1 MYNFWQNV
9 TVFDWIDSWMVLNW
23 CFRNWFPAIDT
34 CQATFHHRVLIGGS
48 RHWRS
53 SIGGVS
59 IIGHVSV
66 TGGSGGTVQSTKF
79 TSFEDIIIS
88 VWNHW
93 LSMSESSLHYFVTH
107 VLGLIRC
114 LWYEDVNKV
123 CINQFHC
130 VMISRNKLM
139 SHSIYIAY
147 FWLVF
152 LV

>member
-1 MYNFWQNV
+1 MYILWQN
-9 TVFDWIDSWMVLNW
+9 VFDWIDSWMVLNW

-66 TGGSGGTVQSTKF
+66 TGGSGGTVLKYKVHV
-79 TSFEDIIIS
+79 IWGYYYLS
-88 VWNHW
+88 VES

>member
-1 MYNFWQNV
+1 MYNFWQN
-9 TVFDWIDSWMVLNW
+9 VFDWIDSWMVLNW

-66 TGGSGGTVQSTKF
+66 TGGSGGTVLKYKVHVIWGSYYLSVESMTVNVR
-79 TSFEDIIIS
+79 IITPLLCDS
-88 VWNHW
+88 RAG
-93 LSMSESSLHYFVTH
+93 F
-107 VLGLIRC
+107 IRC